1 MKGLLRFQQTGD
13 DRYLALI
20 APRYDILPL
29 IRRHFE
35 SRYGDQRWIIYDTQ
49 RDYGFGYDGSQ
60 TRAMQVDRATLAA
73 AADPGVNAKEA
84 LCRLLWQRYFA
95 AVNVQQRNNF
105 KRHVSQLPRRYW
117 RYLPEKQL

>member
-1 MKGLLRFQQTGD
+1 GD

-35 SRYGDQRWIIYDTQ
+35 SRYGDQLWIIYDTQ
-49 RDYGFGYDGSQ
+49 RDYGLGYDGNQ
-60 TRAMQVDRATLAA
+60 THAMQLDRATLAA
-73 AADPGVNAKEA
+73 ASDTGVNAKEA

-95 AVNVQQRNNF
+95 AVNLQQRNNL